1 MRIHMGR
8 TRLLKGG
15 RPLAVLR
22 ENQEGGAGGE
32 KPDGCA
38 SADKG
43 DFIQAC
49 GTYVH
54 GIFDEPGTAAALAN
68 ALLSEKG
75 MSLKDAADFDY
86 RAYREKQ
93 FDLLAG
99 GLRKCLDMDEIYRIL
114 RQGV

>member
-1 MRIHMGR
+1 
-8 TRLLKGG
+8 
-15 RPLAVLR
+15 
-22 ENQEGGAGGE
+22 
-32 KPDGCA
+32 
-38 SADKG
+38 
-43 DFIQAC
+43 
-49 GTYVH
+49 
-54 GIFDEPGTAAALAN
+54 
-68 ALLSEKG
+68 